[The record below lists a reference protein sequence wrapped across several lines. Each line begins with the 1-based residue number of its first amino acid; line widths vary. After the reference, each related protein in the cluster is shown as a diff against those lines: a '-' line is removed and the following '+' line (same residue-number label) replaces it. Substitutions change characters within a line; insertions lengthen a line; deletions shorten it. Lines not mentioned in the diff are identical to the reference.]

1 MIEGMKEALNSDQTF
16 NGEENAEC
24 NLWFKN
30 NPPELTYAA
39 QYLLSLPLFLSD
51 YPLGLH
57 TFLELIDVIT
67 LIGIVRSLGGTPQ
80 KELTTWRY
88 LPWNVNVQYF
98 TFGFLVIQM
107 VVWIIP
113 VVYLSAT
120 PSSRRCDKKTQSD
133 FKKRVL
139 IACCCVELFTDFPEL
154 VTLIAWGPKEGDI
167 IVILVLIF
175 DLVMSFYSIVFS
187 PIFEIQFR
195 EKVNGPTT
203 TEGATE
209 GATEEATEEATE
221 DEKENGPTTTEGATE
236 GATEEATEEATEDEH
251 GTIHI

>member
-1 MIEGMKEALNSDQTF
+1 MAKKMQSAICGSKTT
-16 NGEENAEC
+16 
-24 NLWFKN
+24 
-30 NPPELTYAA
+30 PPELTYAA

-133 FKKRVL
+133 FKKLVL

-187 PIFEIQFR
+187 PIFEIHFKEK
-195 EKVNGPTT
+195 EKVPTTSEQEPATEEAPTT
-203 TEGATE
+203 TEQE
-209 GATEEATEEATE
+209 PATEEATAEAIE
-221 DEKENGPTTTEGATE
+221 LKTEGLVFAY
-236 GATEEATEEATEDEH
+236 
-251 GTIHI
+251 I